1 MKKIFNITMILL
13 LTGCGHSNL
22 QEINRLNQEIE
33 SKDAIIM
40 RYEGFVDSLD
50 ELPDT
55 IKKSTLDSLFGV
67 YIMNQ

>member
-1 MKKIFNITMILL
+1 MKKIFSITMIVL

-40 RYEGFVDSLD
+40 RYERFVDSLD

>member
-1 MKKIFNITMILL
+1 ML

-22 QEINRLNQEIE
+22 QEINRLKQEIE
-33 SKDAIIM
+33 SKNAIIM